1 MELRQLKYFLKA
13 KEMLNFTEASKH
25 LYITQSTLSQQI
37 KQLEEELGQPLF
49 DRIGKRIAL
58 TEAGELFA
66 FYAERSIRAAEDGKL
81 LLEDLG
87 GLKTGVLKI
96 GLTWGL
102 KTLALSSLKIFTET
116 YPEVKIEVSF
126 GTTNELMEDLLKQKI
141 DCALTYFDGA
151 HEENFI
157 YQSVLTS
164 DMALMVSSDSEL
176 VNLKGIKL
184 KELEQY
190 RLALPVKGF
199 STRDFLD
206 RAFEKYHIVPN
217 IAIETNQTSMIIDL
231 VELGAYQTVLAHATV
246 HNEDNLKAIPI
257 IDIDMKREAVVI
269 QLKDSY
275 HKIAVRVFIDLLLN
289 ENKDEFDQNK

>member
-13 KEMLNFTEASKH
+13 KELLNFTEASKC

-49 DRIGKRIAL
+49 NRIGKRITL

-81 LLEDLG
+81 LLEDLE
-87 GLKTGVLKI
+87 GLKTGTLKI

-102 KTLALSSLKIFTET
+102 KSLALSSLKIFNNS
-116 YPEVKIEVSF
+116 YPEVKIEVTF

-141 DCALTYFDGA
+141 DFALTYFDGV

-157 YQSVLTS
+157 YESVLTS
-164 DMALMVSSDSEL
+164 DMALMVAKDSTL
-176 VNLKGIKL
+176 ASLKGIKL
-184 KELEQY
+184 KEIEQY
-190 RLALPVKGF
+190 RLALPVQGF

-206 RAFEKYHIVPN
+206 RVFKKHNILPN
-217 IAIETNQTSMIIDL
+217 IAIETNQTSMIVDL
-231 VELGAYQTVLAHATV
+231 VELGAYQTVLTHATV
-246 HNEDNLKAIPI
+246 HNEANLKAIPI
-257 IDIDMKREAVVI
+257 KDIDMKREAVVI

-275 HKIAVRVFIDLLLN
+275 HKKGVRIFIDLLLN
-289 ENKDEFDQNK
+289 ENKDEYSTL